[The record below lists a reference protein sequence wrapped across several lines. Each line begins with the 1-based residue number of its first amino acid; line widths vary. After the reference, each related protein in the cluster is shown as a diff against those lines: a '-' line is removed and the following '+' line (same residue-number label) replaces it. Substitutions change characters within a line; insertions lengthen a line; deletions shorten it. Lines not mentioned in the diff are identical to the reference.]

1 MTGRRSGSVALFPVG
16 FVCSGGSLSVC
27 LSPLGARSVCLS
39 PLGARS
45 VCLSLLHG
53 QAIFTE
59 SVPGEGVPQFW
70 VGHVVRYS
78 AMVCPSV
85 EGQKASQCIGGL
97 FPMCQIVF
105 LLFSY
110 HLVLPDVFVVVCYTM
125 LGLSS
130 GFDYREWLVSG

>member
-59 SVPGEGVPQFW
+59 SVPGEGVPQ
-70 VGHVVRYS
+70 
-78 AMVCPSV
+78 SV
-85 EGQKASQCIGGL
+85 TWSGILPWCVPLLRDKKQANVLVDSFQCAK
-97 FPMCQIVF
+97 
-105 LLFSY
+105 
-110 HLVLPDVFVVVCYTM
+110 
-125 LGLSS
+125 
-130 GFDYREWLVSG
+130 